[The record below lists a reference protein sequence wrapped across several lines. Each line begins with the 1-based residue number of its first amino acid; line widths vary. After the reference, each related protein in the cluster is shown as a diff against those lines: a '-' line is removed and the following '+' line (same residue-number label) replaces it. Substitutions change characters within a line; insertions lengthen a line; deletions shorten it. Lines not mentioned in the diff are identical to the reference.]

1 MDDDTKKILEDI
13 KQSVAGLARAANEI
27 SEYLTWLRKQR
38 EMPQLRETPPV
49 DTRQPYLAG
58 RQPRRDG
65 NNMVNQPSPTGGA
78 HGTQAKADR
87 K

>member
-38 EMPQLRETPPV
+38 EAPQPRLTTDDPRW
-49 DTRQPYLAG
+49 PYLAG

-65 NNMVNQPSPTGGA
+65 SNMLSRVDEHHPPRTVRPPG
-78 HGTQAKADR
+78 
-87 K
+87 